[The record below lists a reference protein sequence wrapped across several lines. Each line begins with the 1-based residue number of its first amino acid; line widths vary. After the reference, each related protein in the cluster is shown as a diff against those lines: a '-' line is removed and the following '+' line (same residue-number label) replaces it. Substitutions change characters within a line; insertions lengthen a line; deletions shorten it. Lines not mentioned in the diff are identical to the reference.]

1 MGRARCGSLKCFWA
15 INEKGAGGHCSEGP
29 GDLWGLGRE
38 SRVSE
43 GLGICHL
50 PGPGSQIL
58 LPGPEKTTVAKQFL
72 LRHQSV
78 VKPFLDLTTA

>member
-15 INEKGAGGHCSEGP
+15 VNEKGAGGHCSEGP

-43 GLGICHL
+43 GLEICHL
-50 PGPGSQIL
+50 PGPESQIL